1 VNSVLMTTDAVGGV
15 WRYSVD
21 LAAALARR
29 GITPTLAVMGPPPA
43 PGQLDEAE
51 RAGLAIVHGNYRLE
65 WMPDPW
71 DDVDRAG
78 QWLLE
83 LADTIQPDVIHLN
96 GYTHAALQWS
106 QPVLVV
112 AHSCIRSWW
121 RAVRHEAAPVSFR
134 RYSNAVHA
142 GLSAARLVVAPT
154 AAMLSALEC
163 EYGTA
168 SDRRVIP
175 NGCGLAAQL
184 GQTDLANKEP
194 IVFAAGRAWDDA
206 KNLSALCAIA
216 DRLTWPVFV
225 AGDRRRPDGIE
236 CALSSV
242 CHLGTLSSQAIAD
255 WYRRASIYVLPARY
269 EPFGLSILEA
279 ACAGCALVLG
289 DIDSLRENWD
299 GAAVFVPPDDRDSL
313 AFVIQCLIDEPAS
326 REALARAARRRATA
340 FTIDRAADAYVQA
353 YEMLAV

>member
-1 VNSVLMTTDAVGGV
+1 
-15 WRYSVD
+15 
-21 LAAALARR
+21 
-29 GITPTLAVMGPPPA
+29 
-43 PGQLDEAE
+43 
-51 RAGLAIVHGNYRLE
+51 
-65 WMPDPW
+65 
-71 DDVDRAG
+71 
-78 QWLLE
+78 
-83 LADTIQPDVIHLN
+83 
-96 GYTHAALQWS
+96 
-106 QPVLVV
+106 
-112 AHSCIRSWW
+112 
-121 RAVRHEAAPVSFR
+121 
-134 RYSNAVHA
+134 
-142 GLSAARLVVAPT
+142 
-154 AAMLSALEC
+154 
-163 EYGTA
+163 
-168 SDRRVIP
+168 
-175 NGCGLAAQL
+175 
-184 GQTDLANKEP
+184 
-194 IVFAAGRAWDDA
+194 VFAAGRAWDDA

-225 AGDRRRPDGIE
+225 AGDRRRPDGTE

-242 CHLGTLSSQAIAD
+242 CHLGTLSSQAVAE